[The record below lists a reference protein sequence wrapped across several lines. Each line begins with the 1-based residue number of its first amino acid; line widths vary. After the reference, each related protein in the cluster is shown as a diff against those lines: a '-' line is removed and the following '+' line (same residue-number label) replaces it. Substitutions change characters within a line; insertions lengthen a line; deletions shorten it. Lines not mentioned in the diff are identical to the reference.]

1 MEVQEVPLNDFYG
14 TTFFANPAVCRPRVL
29 LHHPAEPLLG
39 KDRKNTFLIMTTNQS
54 AAPFETAVSN
64 GQFPSTH
71 FNYYMVVEVSPGQ
84 EKLAAHPLVSQID
97 VTKHSCKV
105 DIRTNMLSA
114 NNLQLSTLKVYIR
127 VAPKPGQQG
136 PTVHF
141 IVKHCKVVICSNSA
155 QQRSYAY
162 GKVLHSDIVNVFIPR
177 QQLVRARVQ
186 YPMGVAPQLPSY
198 PHLQRIPHQLYV
210 KAQQPAAGSTDCNIL
225 CSLSSEPVAFP
236 TQFLSAMQDDKVSL
250 SDILMCGLREFHEPQ
265 TSSPAS
271 MIIHPSSW
279 RNLKVDRIIKKWEQ
293 NFRLHSKKEGRN
305 PYPPGCDSQAAKWET
320 LPDGDTLMNLA
331 AVQIV
336 WDWIL
341 SCIDIQQTMPML
353 AQLNLP
359 IITFTSFVND
369 ILLNPST
376 PHRGESLV
384 IRFGSEAG
392 GIIVTSL
399 TPEGTT
405 YHHLFTQKKG
415 GVDKWKN
422 FVTAIKK
429 RYVNRFQYVLVLASA
444 TGANGQPQTTIQH
457 LPIDKVIK
465 ALPVITS
472 SNAAKLPGQDA
483 NSSPV
488 ESDTPEYLFAPS
500 FAEQPGSPASSV
512 GSPSSSSIPT
522 SPGASDGWE
531 DNSMMSGV
539 EFYLFA
545 GRCFEEWS
553 NEDVMRWA
561 TTTQLLSPQGI
572 SILQQHAVD
581 GRTLVA
587 IQRDPF
593 LLFQVN
599 MNAEDQRRLIQGIQE
614 LRGLESIRSLVGD
627 METPPPSA
635 AASPA
640 AAAPGTGFELPDALL
655 NSSCGDVFML

>member
-1 MEVQEVPLNDFYG
+1 MEVQEVALNDFYG
-14 TTFFANPAVCRPRVL
+14 DTFFANPAVCRPRVL

-39 KDRKNTFLIMTTNQS
+39 KDRKNTFLVMTTTQS
-54 AAPFETAVSN
+54 ATPFETAVGG
-64 GQFPSTH
+64 GQFPASSFH
-71 FNYYMVVEVSPGQ
+71 YFLVVEVSPGQ

-114 NNLQLSTLKVYIR
+114 NNLQLSSLKVYIR
-127 VAPKPGQQG
+127 VTPKPGHQG

-162 GKVLHSDIVNVFIPR
+162 GKVLHHDILNVFIPR

-186 YPMGVAPQLPSY
+186 YPMGVAPQVAAY
-198 PHLQRIPHQLYV
+198 PHLQKIPHQLYV
-210 KAQQPAAGSTDCNIL
+210 KAQQPAPGSTECQIL

-236 TQFLSAMQDDKVSL
+236 SQFLVAMQEDKVSL
-250 SDILMCGLREFHEPQ
+250 SDILMCGLREFNEPQ

-305 PYPPGCDSQAAKWET
+305 PFPPGCDSQAAKWEA

-341 SCIDIQQTMPML
+341 SCIEIQQTMPLL

-376 PHRGESLV
+376 PHREESLV

-399 TPEGTT
+399 TPEGST

-429 RYVNRFQYVLVLASA
+429 RYVNRFHYVLVLATA
-444 TGANGQPQTTIQH
+444 MGPNGQPQTTIQH

-472 SNAAKLPGQDA
+472 SSGAKLPGQDA

-488 ESDTPEYLFAPS
+488 ESDTPEYLFAPN
-500 FAEQPGSPASSV
+500 FADQASPSSSV
-512 GSPSSSSIPT
+512 GSPASIPT
-522 SPGASDGWE
+522 SPGVSDGWE

-545 GRCFEEWS
+545 GSCFEEWS
-553 NEDVMRWA
+553 NDDVLRWA
-561 TTTQLLSPQGI
+561 FTTQVLSPAGI
-572 SILQQHAVD
+572 AILKQHAVD

-599 MNAEDQRRLIQGIQE
+599 MNADDQRRLIQGIQE
-614 LRGLESIRSLVGD
+614 LRGLESIRSLVG
-627 METPPPSA
+627 EIEPAGQQSA
-635 AASPA
+635 PA
-640 AAAPGTGFELPDALL
+640 APATFELNDMLL